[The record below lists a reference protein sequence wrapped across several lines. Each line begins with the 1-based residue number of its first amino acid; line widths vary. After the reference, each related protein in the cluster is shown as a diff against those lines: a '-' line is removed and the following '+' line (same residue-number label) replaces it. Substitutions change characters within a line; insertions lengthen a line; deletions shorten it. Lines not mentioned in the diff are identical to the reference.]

1 MAKLPNVVGLVDAR
15 LGLETSDIIWTD
27 SRDYTGHRAPYLI
40 LGLLL
45 PIEAVSSIA
54 VRDVVIEAPGLRRV
68 GPFYRLPALV
78 RDLAGTRCRSI
89 WLLSSCGLSEGD
101 S

>member
-1 MAKLPNVVGLVDAR
+1 MAKLPNVVGFVDAR

-27 SRDYTGHRAPYLI
+27 SRDYTGHLAPYLI

-54 VRDVVIEAPGLRRV
+54 VRDFVIEAPGLRRV
-68 GPFYRLPALV
+68 ALVYRMPALI

-89 WLLSSCGLSEGD
+89 WLSSSCGPCKGD